1 MRPAARVR
9 GSPGQWAGGVLAAPA
24 NGGAPQCRA
33 ALLGAAAGGG
43 PWQRRGGD
51 GRSGGAGRTR
61 RPQVSG
67 ACGGHGDGR
76 ARAGTASPGAGMSGP
91 AAGPGRAEPHGSG
104 HAGRRCPGNTR
115 DSRAAL
121 LCAWLFN
128 ADVHRLNTCR
138 LNRFCRVSV
147 RSWFLGAA
155 IRPLCPS
162 QWSSGCSVSLSV
174 CLCKGKKGGITEI
187 NSADVIGKTAVNCGQ
202 AVLER
207 LYACGHLSSS
217 KTSLFEIKCEYTGK
231 QRKRVLAELM

>member
-1 MRPAARVR
+1 MISARPSTAPSRASEKRGGGSWRQGVCLGRCSLAQRVWKGIHSPRGAGRGRPLRPAARVR

-67 ACGGHGDGR
+67 ACGGPGDGR

-91 AAGPGRAEPHGSG
+91 AAGPGRAEPHGGG

-128 ADVHRLNTCR
+128 ADVQHLNTCR

-147 RSWFLGAA
+147 RCWFLGAA
-155 IRPLCPS
+155 VEPLCPS
-162 QWSSGCSVSLSV
+162 QWSSGCLVSLSV
-174 CLCKGKKGGITEI
+174 CLCKEKKE
-187 NSADVIGKTAVNCGQ
+187 
-202 AVLER
+202 E
-207 LYACGHLSSS
+207 
-217 KTSLFEIKCEYTGK
+217 
-231 QRKRVLAELM
+231 